1 MFRFEGGDGTQ
12 AVQEGGLK
20 QIGNEAGEVS
30 QGSFSYT
37 GDDGQNYAITYTADE
52 NGYRPQGAHLPQ
64 SPPIP
69 DAILKSLEFLA
80 TKPPSKE
87 DEQYNWGVVWRQQWD
102 IRDLLMLWVLRIKNI
117 EGWLI
122 RYSIND
128 QMLNLYIVYL
138 SETKKAIQLLLFR

>member
-1 MFRFEGGDGTQ
+1 MTSVYKLYCLFSFEGGDGTQ

-64 SPPIP
+64 APPIP
-69 DAILKSLEFLA
+69 DAILKSLEYLA

-87 DEQYNWGVVWRQQWD
+87 DEQYNWRGVIWSQQWD
-102 IRDLLMLWVLRIKNI
+102 ILLTLTGAVSSA
-117 EGWLI
+117 E
-122 RYSIND
+122 
-128 QMLNLYIVYL
+128 
-138 SETKKAIQLLLFR
+138 